1 MGQRIA
7 NERRARS
14 QRRAA
19 HMPIDLP
26 IDCDWFDVQ
35 EKDYGPAARLSK
47 TVSGIYRLEPRA
59 SVGIE
64 DHLFARRQ

>member
-47 TVSGIYRLEPRA
+47 QYLVFTGSNQELP
-59 SVGIE
+59 
-64 DHLFARRQ
+64 